1 MQRLKA
7 ISEYEGWMRLTS
19 TQQITIKGG
28 QVAEAA
34 ITEAYV
40 ARFNKELENL
50 KAKKVKVKLVKRS
63 EEHTSELQSLMRLSY
78 AVFCLNKKIKANKCR
93 YKHIVWIKKT
103 VKIRSQQR

>member
-1 MQRLKA
+1 MTHAFPTRRSSDLKHWTSLQSVAIAAEMQRLKA

-50 KAKKVKVKLVKRS
+50 KAKKVKVKLVKTRS
-63 EEHTSELQSLMRLSY
+63 AEHTSELQ
-78 AVFCLNKKIKANKCR
+78 
-93 YKHIVWIKKT
+93 
-103 VKIRSQQR
+103 

>member
-50 KAKKVKVKLVKRS
+50 KAKKVKVKLVKTRAERGTAYNGLQLDGVVEEKAKLEQVLS
-63 EEHTSELQSLMRLSY
+63 EGESRIISLY
-78 AVFCLNKKIKANKCR
+78 HIKG
-93 YKHIVWIKKT
+93 
-103 VKIRSQQR
+103 